1 MTHLLAFF
9 NSYSVQ
15 EEFISSNPIKI
26 KVKNLPRPVPK
37 NYIGIVGS
45 LKVESS
51 VDKNTVK
58 ANDAI
63 NYKISFIGTG
73 NLELLAEQKIDFP
86 TDFEVYDAKIDERIF
101 QGGLKRSVKTYEYL
115 VIPRYEGKYEIPKS
129 VFSYFDSKSGKFKEI
144 SSTAHKINA
153 EKSENFFKAHKQTQ
167 FRSS

>member
-1 MTHLLAFF
+1 MTHLLAFLTHTVF
-9 NSYSVQ
+9 KKNLSAQSLL
-15 EEFISSNPIKI
+15 EI
-26 KVKNLPRPVPK
+26 KVKNLPRPIPK

-115 VIPRYEGKYEIPKS
+115 VIPRYEGQYEIPKS
-129 VFSYFDSKSGKFKEI
+129 VFFI
-144 SSTAHKINA
+144 L
-153 EKSENFFKAHKQTQ
+153 
-167 FRSS
+167 